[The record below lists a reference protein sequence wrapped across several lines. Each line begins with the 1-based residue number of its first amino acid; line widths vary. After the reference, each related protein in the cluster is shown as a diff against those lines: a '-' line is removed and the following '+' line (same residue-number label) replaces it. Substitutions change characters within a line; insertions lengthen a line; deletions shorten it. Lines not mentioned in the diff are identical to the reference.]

1 MNTTESLTT
10 QMRNMPLSRGQ
21 ENVKSLQKDKF
32 RNGETCSESG
42 TIISSSPTDTAPRN
56 QPCRLDDFLKLYCKW
71 SSSATLQE
79 RGIKLLQW
87 SFWLISRI
95 TQDREQFPKELSP
108 SLRKVYSDL
117 SIMRYFLRLYG
128 MPLALEA
135 IRSGSWAGGE
145 WKDGKIRKLT
155 SFMAWSML
163 IYHPLEHVALAQ
175 WTMPKLFP
183 TLDGNRLSAWSCR
196 FWMMFIGAD
205 FVSAL
210 LKNRELREKKKF
222 LLSSLSK
229 KEDDNNRAEYSSATT
244 VEVESLE
251 KSIFLNKIQMLRC
264 ALFTPPC
271 VNWSMPKLT
280 EDPLFSENVVNGF
293 SFAEAVT
300 CIYQSLLSLR

>member
-1 MNTTESLTT
+1 MNTTESLTI
-10 QMRNMPLSRGQ
+10 QMRKMPLSPGL
-21 ENVKSLQKDKF
+21 ENVKSLEKDKH
-32 RNGETCSESG
+32 RNGETCSESS
-42 TIISSSPTDTAPRN
+42 TIHLSSPTDTAPRN
-56 QPCRLDDFLKLYCKW
+56 QACRLDDFLKLYCKW
-71 SSSATLQE
+71 ASSATLQE

-87 SFWLISRI
+87 SCWLISRI
-95 TQDREQFPKELSP
+95 TKDRDQFSKELSP

-145 WKDGKIRKLT
+145 WKDGKIRKLS
-155 SFMAWSML
+155 SFMAWNMF
-163 IYHPLEHVALAQ
+163 IYHPLEGVALAQ

-183 TLDGNRLSAWSCR
+183 KLDGNRLSAWSCR
-196 FWMMFIGAD
+196 FWLMFIGAD

-210 LKNRELREKKKF
+210 LKNRELRERKKF
-222 LLSSLSK
+222 LLSSSNK
-229 KEDDNNRAEYSSATT
+229 KEDDNNRAEYSSAIT

-251 KSIFLNKIQMLRC
+251 KSIFLNKIQILRC

-271 VNWSMPKLT
+271 VNWSMPNWS
-280 EDPLFSENVVNGF
+280 EDPLLSENVVNSF